1 VINDSAAGGSSNDIG
16 RVLTLDSSG
25 RILVT
30 GYSVNASENCDMAIW
45 RYNTDGTLDTTFSD
59 DGIVINDSAAGGSS
73 TDIGNALTLDSSG
86 RILVAGYSYN
96 ASDNADM
103 AIWRYNTDGTL
114 DTTFSDGLV
123 INDSAAGGSSHDAG
137 NALTLDS
144 SGRIL
149 VAGYSY
155 NAGHTQ

>member
-1 VINDSAAGGSSNDIG
+1 
-16 RVLTLDSSG
+16 
-25 RILVT
+25 
-30 GYSVNASENCDMAIW
+30 MAIW

-103 AIWRYNTDGTL
+103 VIWRY
-114 DTTFSDGLV
+114 
-123 INDSAAGGSSHDAG
+123 
-137 NALTLDS
+137 
-144 SGRIL
+144 R
-149 VAGYSY
+149 
-155 NAGHTQ
+155 